1 MESVNCV
8 TANKTAV
15 LERERTGCAMSLNRR
30 VYDRGMRSL
39 LWLSAGITCALL
51 VFLMGYILWRGIPQ
65 LSWQFLTS
73 SESVLKGTLGILPA
87 ICNTLYVVCVTLCI
101 ALPLGV
107 GAAVYL
113 TEYATNHKLVS
124 AIEFAAETLSGI
136 PSILYALVGYLAFCK
151 TLGLGYSL
159 LAASLALA
167 MMNLPTIIR
176 TTQESLKTVPQSY
189 REGSLGLGAGK
200 WHMIRTV
207 VLPSSVDGIV
217 TGCILSIGR
226 VVGESAVLMF
236 TAGMGTTLQN
246 FFGSFN
252 DQALSHFLSTGDLSL
267 LFSGLTDSSGATL
280 TVALYVYAKERAEF
294 DLAFSVA
301 LVLLAITLA
310 INLSAKLVGKRLK
323 KR

>member
-51 VFLMGYILWRGIPQ
+51 VFLMGYILRRGIPQ
-65 LSWQFLTS
+65 LNWQFLTS

-189 REGSLGLGAGK
+189 REGALGLGSGK

-207 VLPSSVDGIV
+207 VLPSSIDGIV
-217 TGCILSIGR
+217 TGCILAVGR
-226 VVGESAVLMF
+226 IVGESAVLLYVG
-236 TAGMGTTLQN
+236 GMGN
-246 FFGSFN
+246 AMNDFFASP
-252 DQALSHFLSTGDLSL
+252 DKFLH
-267 LFSGLTDSSGATL
+267 SSGATL
-280 TVALYVYAKERAEF
+280 TVQLYVFAKERAMM
-294 DLAFSVA
+294 DPAFAVA
-301 LVLLAITLA
+301 VVLLVLTLA
-310 INLSAKLVGKRLK
+310 INLAAKAAGKKLRQK
-323 KR
+323 Q